1 MGTADTPILV
11 VDFFCGAGGMTNGL
25 IRAGLHVLAGV
36 DNEPVCEKTYVQN
49 RNKDGTRPVYL
60 CKDVFPR
67 TRKYPNGQQ
76 NEIRESLTE
85 LIKNFKRRTGVRKP
99 KLIFAICAPCQPFTK
114 ITKIEMTEGRQFKR
128 NNDSNLLLTTVH
140 LIRHFKPDAI
150 ICENVEGLVSDESD
164 SVITQFKQRL
174 SRAGYSFDVRVINAS
189 RFGIPQSR
197 RRTIGLAFQK
207 KRYGDASVPEADP
220 NVKKAVSVAEAI
232 SHLPSLA
239 AGEIHPKIRNHRARA
254 LSDLN
259 LKRIASV
266 RPGESN
272 HCLRETPYGDL
283 SLECHRRLKARSGQ
297 QSFSDTYTR
306 MRGDAVAPTI
316 TTKCISITN
325 GRFGHYDTTQN
336 RGITPREAALLQTF
350 PQSYVFFPE
359 DNIHLTA
366 TLIGNAVPPKLAK
379 FFGTLIAQRIVGK

>member
-1 MGTADTPILV
+1 MRTTDTPIIV

-25 IRAGLHVLAGV
+25 IEAGLHVLAGV
-36 DNEPVCEKTYVQN
+36 DNEPVCETTYVQN

-67 TRKYPNGQQ
+67 SRKYPEGRQH
-76 NEIRESLTE
+76 EIQESLSE
-85 LIKNFKRRTGVRKP
+85 LIKNFKRRTGIRKP

-114 ITKIEMTEGRQFKR
+114 ITKIEMTEGRHFKR
-128 NNDSNLLLTTVH
+128 DNDSNLLLTTVH
-140 LIRHFKPDAI
+140 LIRHFKPEAI
-150 ICENVEGLVSDESD
+150 ICENVEGLVSDEPD
-164 SVITQFKQRL
+164 SVITQFKRRL
-174 SRAGYSFDVRVINAS
+174 SRAGYSFEARIINAF

-207 KRYGDASVPEADP
+207 KRYGDVSVPEADP
-220 NVKKAVSVAEAI
+220 KVKEVVTVAATI

-239 AGEIHPKIRNHRARA
+239 AGEIHPKIRNHRARS

-272 HCLRETPYGDL
+272 HCLSETPYGDL

-306 MRGDAVAPTI
+306 MRGDDVAPTI

-350 PQSYVFFPE
+350 PENYVFFPE

-379 FFGTLIAQRIVGK
+379 FFGKFMAQRIVGN

>member
-1 MGTADTPILV
+1 MDNPATPILA

-25 IRAGLHVLAGV
+25 IGAGLHVLAGV
-36 DNEPVCEKTYVQN
+36 DNEPACETTYIQN
-49 RNKDGTRPVYL
+49 RNKDGSRPLYL

-67 TRKYPNGQQ
+67 SRKYPNGQRH
-76 NEIRESLTE
+76 EVLESLAE
-85 LIKNFKRRTGVRKP
+85 LIKDFKKRTGIRKP

-114 ITKIEMTEGRQFKR
+114 ITKIEMSEGRQFKR
-128 NNDSNLLLTTVH
+128 DNDSNLLLTTTQ

-150 ICENVEGLVSDESD
+150 ICENVEGLVSEDPD
-164 SVITQFKQRL
+164 SVITQFKRRL
-174 SRAGYSFDVRVINAS
+174 SLAGYSFEARIINAS

-197 RRTIGLAFQK
+197 RRTIGLAFLK
-207 KRYGDASVPEADP
+207 KRYGEANVPEANP
-220 NVKKAVSVAEAI
+220 KIKAVVTVKETI
-232 SHLPSLA
+232 GHLPALA
-239 AGEIHPKIRNHRARA
+239 AGETHPTIRNHKARA

-272 HCLRETPYGDL
+272 HCLSETPYGDL
-283 SLECHRRLKARSGQ
+283 SLECHRRLKDRSGH

-306 MRGDAVAPTI
+306 MRGDDVSPTV

-350 PQSYVFFPE
+350 PENYVFFPE
-359 DNIHLTA
+359 DNIQFTA

-379 FFGTLIAQRIVGK
+379 FFGKLIAQQIAGK